1 MVDKAKLNPVDQTK
15 QNMAAKAAAAEHKG
29 TFRVGPSGIRRY
41 NKHLNRAAKR
51 VQHIL
56 NGQKK
61 AAASSLANKTKT
73 RKV

>member
-1 MVDKAKLNPVDQTK
+1 MAKKETLNPTDQRK
-15 QNMAAKAAAAEHKG
+15 ADMAAKAAAAEKKG

-41 NKHLNRAAKR
+41 NKHLNRVGKR
-51 VQHIL
+51 QQHALNVQE
-56 NGQKK
+56 K